1 MAAPSNDAPSSAAP
15 TNGVPVVIR
24 ISPMAHIAS
33 GFMTVFTLVFF
44 PAWGPWALLLLVIP
58 VLISVLIVRLRTVA
72 DRTNVTART
81 LLSSRTVP
89 WTHVEGLRFDRG
101 NWARACR
108 QDGSE
113 LLLPAVTFA
122 TLPTLNEA
130 SGGRVPDPY
139 LR

>member
-1 MAAPSNDAPSSAAP
+1 MAPRSQD
-15 TNGVPVVIR
+15 VPVVIR

-33 GFMTVFTLVFF
+33 GFLALCALTLAPFWR
-44 PAWGPWALLLLVIP
+44 PWGLLLLVLP
-58 VLISVLIVRLRTVA
+58 VLMSVVIVRYRTVA
-72 DRTNVTART
+72 DENDVTART

-89 WTHVEGLRFDRG
+89 WTHVEGLRFSRG
-101 NWARACR
+101 GWARACR

-113 LLLPAVTFA
+113 MLLPAVTFA

-139 LR
+139 SR